1 MSANNNTFSDLV
13 RIEQVRE
20 IETQGEQE
28 LSYAAVADLGQPTTH
43 DFKYS
48 DFFRRLNIRCKRLI
62 DDNALT
68 HALQQPQKNFTIA
81 RIVCLVIATILGTLA
96 TYHAVNESATLNIYW
111 LLMVLLGFNML
122 SIVIWTLGITLNLQS
137 LTTGIAAQLVSWL
150 PYRGQKNNAIDA
162 IAARTWRER
171 CLTGTV
177 GKWRIS
183 TLTHQFWLIYLA
195 AGIAIL
201 ILLMMAKQYN
211 FIWGTTL
218 LPDNSLPQLTHYLGA
233 PLQYVGLDIPNNQQI
248 IASRTGSGAQDTQ
261 TRTAW
266 ANFLIGVLLLYGLL
280 PRLLLLIISIFAG
293 NWAERNA
300 KLDLYLPYYI
310 DLRQRLMTN
319 KIEARIIDADPI
331 QKTPPPTPI
340 TQPKDNT
347 LPSNAQAFG
356 IELSSQITWPQFV
369 TTHRNIID
377 QESFTQAVQLIKKKN
392 KPALIGVALHRLP
405 DRGVQRMIGELTAS
419 TTQPCWLILLQQ
431 KSARAIPDSR
441 ELAWFR
447 LAETCNIPAEHV
459 ITQ

>member
-1 MSANNNTFSDLV
+1 MSANKNTFSDLV

-20 IETQGEQE
+20 IETHGEQE
-28 LSYAAVADLGQPTTH
+28 LSYAAVVDLGQPTTH
-43 DFKYS
+43 DFQYS
-48 DFFRRLNIRCKRLI
+48 DFIRRLNIRCKRLI
-62 DDNALT
+62 DDNQLT
-68 HALQQPQKNFTIA
+68 LALQQPRKNFTIA
-81 RIVCLVIATILGTLA
+81 RIICLVIATILGALA
-96 TYHAVNESATLNIYW
+96 TYHAVSESATLNIYW

-122 SIVIWTLGITLNLQS
+122 SIIIWTLGITLNLQS
-137 LTTGIAAQLVSWL
+137 LTAGIAAQLVSWL
-150 PYRGQKNNAIDA
+150 PYRGQKNNTIDA

-177 GKWRIS
+177 GKWWMS

-248 IASRTGSGAQDTQ
+248 AASRTGTGAQDTQ

-280 PRLLLLIISIFAG
+280 PRLLLLIISFFMG
-293 NWAERNA
+293 KWAEHNA

-319 KIEARIIDADPI
+319 KIEARVIDADLL
-331 QKTPPPTPI
+331 QKTPSQAPTK
-340 TQPKDNT
+340 QSKDNT
-347 LPSNAQAFG
+347 LPADAQAFG
-356 IELSSQITWPQFV
+356 IELNSQTTWPQSV
-369 TTHRNIID
+369 TTHQNIID
-377 QESFTQAVQLIKKKN
+377 QKSFAQAIQLIKKKN

-405 DRGVQRMIGELTAS
+405 DRGVQRMISELTAN

-431 KSARAIPDSR
+431 NSSRTIPDSR

-447 LAETCNIPAEHV
+447 LAEACNIPAEHI
-459 ITQ
+459 ITH